1 MTGLKTFTGML
12 GMSSLTE
19 FFTKEI
25 FKIGNFPVLLWHLC
39 AVAVLLLIIV
49 VIAIRVA
56 ESKREKQ
63 AKEEQMQ
70 SAILRSTDEQ
80 PTEEI
85 NDETPEEQPVETQ
98 PQPIEETTPEIQQE
112 EELTAE
118 ENIAAEA
125 EQPLETHEEAA
136 EEEVVAEQAPA
147 DDMEDFG
154 EEVTEEEPE
163 AEQENQPEQSAAAAA
178 PAEEKPARRK
188 NYHVSLRED
197 GKWQVKLSRGERALK
212 LFETQ
217 AEAIKFAKDK
227 AKAQKGY
234 ITIHMTDGKI
244 RRQKY

>member
-1 MTGLKTFTGML
+1 MTGPKTFTGML
-12 GMSSLTE
+12 GASSLTE

-39 AVAVLLLIIV
+39 AVAVLLLIVV

-80 PTEEI
+80 PAEEF
-85 NDETPEEQPVETQ
+85 NEEVTEEQPVETQ

-112 EELTAE
+112 EEPKAEESSATEAELPLETAE
-118 ENIAAEA
+118 EVE
-125 EQPLETHEEAA
+125 P
-136 EEEVVAEQAPA
+136 EQAPA

-163 AEQENQPEQSAAAAA
+163 TEQEKQPEQAAATA

-197 GKWQVKLSRGERALK
+197 DKWQVKLSRGERALK